1 MSVGI
6 ALLFGELLVRQSSG
20 RHLPEPVGEVLV
32 EGAVSG
38 PWMLGGSVQ
47 VAGRRQE
54 SVLVEQLSLRLR
66 PALWGGLRLGEGKLQ
81 PDLALGLGLAL
92 QGSQW
97 IQPEEGWFWR
107 PSPMVG
113 LRGGLELGG
122 HWGLRLQ
129 AGVELRAGGADFL
142 LALGGRWR

>member
-1 MSVGI
+1 MNVGI

-32 EGAVSG
+32 EAAVSG

-47 VAGRRQE
+47 VAGHHHQ
-54 SVLVEQLSLRLR
+54 SGLVEQLSLRLR
-66 PALWGGLRLGEGKLQ
+66 PAVWGGLRLGEGKLQ
-81 PDLALGLGLAL
+81 PDLALGLGMVG
-92 QGSQW
+92 QGSHW
-97 IQPEEGWFWR
+97 IQPDRGWFWR
-107 PSPMVG
+107 PSPVVG

-129 AGVELRAGGADFL
+129 VGVELRAGGADIL
-142 LALGGRWR
+142 AALGGRWR

>member
-1 MSVGI
+1 MNVGI
-6 ALLFGELLVRQSSG
+6 AVLLGELLVQQSSG
-20 RHLPEPVGEVLV
+20 RHLPEPVGEVLI

-47 VAGRRQE
+47 VAGRHYQAG
-54 SVLVEQLSLRLR
+54 LVEQLSLRLR

-81 PDLALGLGLAL
+81 PDLALGAGLAW
-92 QGSQW
+92 QGSHW
-97 IQPEEGWFWR
+97 IQPDRGWFWR

-113 LRGGLELGG
+113 LRGGLEFGG
-122 HWGLRLQ
+122 RWGLRLQ
-129 AGVELRAGGADFL
+129 AGLELRAGGTDFL